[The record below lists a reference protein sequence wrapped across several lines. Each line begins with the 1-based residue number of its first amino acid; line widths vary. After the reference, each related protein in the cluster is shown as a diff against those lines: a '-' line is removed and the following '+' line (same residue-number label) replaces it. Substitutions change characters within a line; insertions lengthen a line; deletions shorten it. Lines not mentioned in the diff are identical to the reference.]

1 MTGQAKFSSHNMWKL
16 YGQSTESFLEKNLPL
31 TLNVITTFSCIMA
44 KGNGVFGE
52 IISNS
57 TKIAVFKSDL
67 PLGVVNKSSKITGN
81 IFKKNGISALFW
93 FED

>member
-16 YGQSTESFLEKNLPL
+16 YGQSTESFLEKNSPL

-67 PLGVVNKSSKITGN
+67 TLGVVNKSSKITGN

>member
-16 YGQSTESFLEKNLPL
+16 YGQSTESFLEKNSPL

-44 KGNGVFGE
+44 KGKGVFGE

-57 TKIAVFKSDL
+57 TKIAVFKSGL
-67 PLGVVNKSSKITGN
+67 TLGVVNKSSKITEK
-81 IFKKNGISALFW
+81 IFKKKGISALFW

>member
-1 MTGQAKFSSHNMWKL
+1 
-16 YGQSTESFLEKNLPL
+16 
-31 TLNVITTFSCIMA
+31 MA

-57 TKIAVFKSDL
+57 TKIAVFKSGL
-67 PLGVVNKSSKITGN
+67 TLGVVNKSSKITEK
-81 IFKKNGISALFW
+81 IFKKKGISALFW

>member
-1 MTGQAKFSSHNMWKL
+1 MTGLPKFSSHNMWKL

-31 TLNVITTFSCIMA
+31 TLNVITAVSCIMA
-44 KGNGVFGE
+44 KRSGVFGE

-57 TKIAVFKSDL
+57 TKIAIFKSDL
-67 PLGVVNKSSKITGN
+67 PLDVVNKASKITGK
-81 IFKKNGISALFW
+81 IFKKKGISALFW

>member
-1 MTGQAKFSSHNMWKL
+1 MTGLPKFSSHNMWKL

-31 TLNVITTFSCIMA
+31 TLNVNTAVSCIMA
-44 KGNGVFGE
+44 KGSGVFGE

-57 TKIAVFKSDL
+57 TKIAIFKSDV
-67 PLGVVNKSSKITGN
+67 PLDVVNKASKITGK
-81 IFKKNGISALFW
+81 IFKKKGISALFW